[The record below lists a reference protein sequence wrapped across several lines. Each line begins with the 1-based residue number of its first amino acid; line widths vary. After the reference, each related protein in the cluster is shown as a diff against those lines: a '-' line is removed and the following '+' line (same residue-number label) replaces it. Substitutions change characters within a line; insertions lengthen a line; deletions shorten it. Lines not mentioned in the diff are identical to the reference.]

1 MPKKV
6 NIVEN
11 DIEPPE
17 ETREEILQQI
27 EEPPKE
33 EIQPKKVEGKTRMR
47 ELYKCEH
54 CNKYLTKKALNYSHT
69 QYCKGLRPQQ
79 PDEETT
85 VAEPPPPP
93 PPQPQPLERPMSV
106 YEQLRRERQQL
117 KNERIQRLA
126 QFIA

>member
-27 EEPPKE
+27 EEAPKE

-85 VAEPPPPP
+85 CVEPPPP
-93 PPQPQPLERPMSV
+93 PPQPQLLERPMSV
-106 YEQLRRERQQL
+106 YELLRRERQQL

>member
-1 MPKKV
+1 MGQEKTEECGEGLEISQSAEEDKK
-6 NIVEN
+6 EA
-11 DIEPPE
+11 
-17 ETREEILQQI
+17 
-27 EEPPKE
+27 PKE

-85 VAEPPPPP
+85 CVEPPSP

>member
-27 EEPPKE
+27 EETPKE

-47 ELYKCEH
+47 E
-54 CNKYLTKKALNYSHT
+54 
-69 QYCKGLRPQQ
+69 
-79 PDEETT
+79 
-85 VAEPPPPP
+85 
-93 PPQPQPLERPMSV
+93 
-106 YEQLRRERQQL
+106 
-117 KNERIQRLA
+117 
-126 QFIA
+126 